1 MILESASQV
10 ISYLTISV
18 NVIMA
23 RLARRCHLLYWDIV
37 IILDIQEKM
46 GSHGLGF
53 FYFSVL
59 IIVHVHGVKYISQ

>member
-1 MILESASQV
+1 MILELASQV

-46 GSHGLGF
+46 GSHV
-53 FYFSVL
+53 FSVL